1 MTENNKGFSLVE
13 LLVALAVS
21 SIVLTALGY
30 MIITGLKLYG
40 RNNAHVEVQSEAQ
53 TAMNLILDNI
63 MESKGVCI
71 VNPPSGNSTDCVLLG
86 DLIIEENMG
95 NYDVYFAGNAIV
107 TDLDEVG
114 DDGCPIKEMYLVSF
128 PNTDYPDSTEHSGYA
143 KLISGCALGEK
154 EEGEAANQ
162 ARTETLNYVRN
173 VDVKNRTKWLLAR
186 YITGCRIEVDDIDQ
200 NYYEETDYYENGET
214 EVNYYY
220 KEPVKIDVEISLEYD
235 YGSGKISKTLS
246 DSAVIRNRMDRVY
259 VGQNGSANE
268 YKRKK

>member
-1 MTENNKGFSLVE
+1 MTKDNKGFSLVE

-63 MESKGVCI
+63 MEARGICI
-71 VNPPSGNSTDCVLLG
+71 VNPATGDNTDCILLG
-86 DLIIEENMG
+86 DIIVEDNMG
-95 NYDVYFAGNAIV
+95 NYDVYFAGNAIIA
-107 TDLDEVG
+107 DLDSLG
-114 DDGCPIKEMYLVSF
+114 GNGQPIKEMYLVSF
-128 PNTDYPDSTEHSGYA
+128 PNTDYSDSTEHSGYA
-143 KLISGCALGEK
+143 KLVSGFSPGEGK
-154 EEGEAANQ
+154 MGEAVNQ
-162 ARTETLNYVRN
+162 ARIEVR
-173 VDVKNRTKWLLAR
+173 DYVKNTDIKSRTKWLLAH
-186 YITGCRIEVDDIDQ
+186 YITGCRIEADGIDR
-200 NYYEETDYYENGET
+200 NYYEETVYYENGGA

-220 KEPVKIDVEISLEYD
+220 KEPVKIDVKISLEYD
-235 YGSGKISKTLS
+235 YGSGKITKALS
-246 DSAVIRNRMDRVY
+246 DSAVIRNRIDNVY